1 MFYIKQN
8 LFLYLTPRQKSQ
20 LLSFLKSFVKKHSN
34 LSVEDIL
41 DKFIE
46 EENYY
51 SEINNPHFEFILD
64 YLEDE
69 DFMLEFKIFAKSVF
83 EEMKYKETQKPIIEA
98 QKAKAKEFR
107 KKAQDFKMSKMK
119 PTKKQL
125 YYYEKVARA
134 HGIAMKD
141 VSNASR
147 LDLRDWI
154 MEIIDPKENVEDFAD
169 E

>member
-69 DFMLEFKIFAKSVF
+69 DFMREFKIFAKSVF

-107 KKAQDFKMSKMK
+107 KKAQDFKISKMK

>member
-69 DFMLEFKIFAKSVF
+69 DFMREFKIFAKSVF

-107 KKAQDFKMSKMK
+107 KKAHDFKMSKMK

>member
-69 DFMLEFKIFAKSVF
+69 DFMREFKIFAKSVF

-107 KKAQDFKMSKMK
+107 KKAQDLKMSKMK